1 MLATLEDILSQ
12 NEFNYIKSTINKR
25 AVPTVCL
32 LIKDHK
38 KRDKEGDFPTRLV
51 VPAKN
56 FTAGFPHVG
65 QHGIKKILDRNNV
78 IYTNKTIVQ
87 ASHLKHQLEQ
97 LDTSRSNNTIAS
109 IDAKAMY
116 PSVKYDHI
124 KRAVEFYSRGLPEE
138 DINTIQRCL
147 EMVKFGMANTI
158 VTFEDQY
165 WEYGGAVP
173 VEYKGLTIGGFES
186 AFLQIW

>member
-1 MLATLEDILSQ
+1 MRW
-12 NEFNYIKSTINKR
+12 IKT
-25 AVPTVCL
+25 
-32 LIKDHK
+32 
-38 KRDKEGDFPTRLV
+38 
-51 VPAKN
+51 
-56 FTAGFPHVG
+56 
-65 QHGIKKILDRNNV
+65 
-78 IYTNKTIVQ
+78 Y
-87 ASHLKHQLEQ
+87 
-97 LDTSRSNNTIAS
+97 NTIAS
-109 IDAKAMY
+109 IDAKALALY

-186 AFLQIW
+186 AFFADLVAAYILDNSEDIFDNSLYNGIYRDDGINVFTEILSTDEICDWLEKFQERVNSLLVLGSTHL